1 MRRLNQWY
9 ECQLLEQQYGFR
21 SGRGTTDGIYILKR
35 IQQISHNR
43 NKQVF
48 VLFVDLTAAFDHVD
62 RKWMFSS
69 IHQRLSPN
77 TSTKLFEL
85 MESIYKYT
93 TTALKDNPDD
103 IFETALGVRQGGPES
118 PSLFNL
124 YIDYVMRV
132 FLKLCT
138 QKRIEFI
145 KANYA
150 IPSLASSKNTTSSL
164 AYFGEI
170 NIDWI
175 GYADDLAL
183 CFNSLNDLQNG
194 LNLLNETFKRFNLTI
209 NETKTKTMIL
219 NYNQVEE
226 YPSTITTLDNM
237 PIDNVKFFIYLGC
250 LICYDEPA
258 TGESEINLRIDSA
271 ENKFYQHGN
280 KFMNHKIHLTT
291 RVNLLN
297 SLVRSRLAYACQ
309 TWTLTKSQIDQ
320 LSSVYTSMI
329 RKMVR
334 KGYRRKGDTWSF
346 VLTNEQLLQIGKTE
360 DLKSF
365 IAKQQ
370 KRYLAHTIRRDDS
383 SLAKKLL
390 FSYSRSTRG
399 RQLMTLMD
407 AVTTKERCSVKQVID
422 KSVSRIY

>member
-1 MRRLNQWY
+1 
-9 ECQLLEQQYGFR
+9 
-21 SGRGTTDGIYILKR
+21 
-35 IQQISHNR
+35 
-43 NKQVF
+43 
-48 VLFVDLTAAFDHVD
+48 
-62 RKWMFSS
+62 
-69 IHQRLSPN
+69 
-77 TSTKLFEL
+77 
-85 MESIYKYT
+85 
-93 TTALKDNPDD
+93 
-103 IFETALGVRQGGPES
+103 
-118 PSLFNL
+118 
-124 YIDYVMRV
+124 
-132 FLKLCT
+132 
-138 QKRIEFI
+138 
-145 KANYA
+145 
-150 IPSLASSKNTTSSL
+150 
-164 AYFGEI
+164 
-170 NIDWI
+170 
-175 GYADDLAL
+175 
-183 CFNSLNDLQNG
+183 
-194 LNLLNETFKRFNLTI
+194 
-209 NETKTKTMIL
+209 MIL

-334 KGYRRKGDTWSF
+334 KGYRRKRDTWSF